1 MITFS
6 CVWLSPSLPHPL
18 FVFDVDLML
27 STVLTG
33 VDEDVSAPESTD
45 DAPAASDMPPLE
57 DDEDDASRME
67 EVD

>member
-1 MITFS
+1 
-6 CVWLSPSLPHPL
+6 
-18 FVFDVDLML
+18 ML
-27 STVLTG
+27 STVFTG